1 MGTRNAGA
9 CYQPKQ
15 EYIITDPMSV
25 ARSSKQ
31 TTNKCIMFMH
41 VSKGCLMFSFAA
53 FLHVLQINHPAFR
66 KCVWPLHFSNSKTF
80 LLPVL
85 PYDQEKAPSVSSK
98 CGLTHLPLPPY
109 SLHMLLVTYLLLSPN
124 FFSKHRNRKKGH
136 HHETTHGNYDLSFF
150 RLAYSD

>member
-1 MGTRNAGA
+1 MGTRNART
-9 CYQPKQ
+9 CYQPKK
-15 EYIITDPMSV
+15 EYVITDPMLV

-41 VSKGCLMFSFAA
+41 VSKGCLMFFFPA

-109 SLHMLLVTYLLLSPN
+109 SLHMPLVTSLFLSSK
-124 FFSKHRNRKKGH
+124 FFSKHRKRRKKA
-136 HHETTHGNYDLSFF
+136 TTMKQHTITMI
-150 RLAYSD
+150 